1 MTHGR
6 KLSRSR
12 VKLTAGDSS
21 TNRKIKKPKKKA
33 HKVNGRK
40 SDKTKLRV
48 GKSYSIKKTPLGD
61 RDLRQGYFKDWQLSG
76 KNFSDKNL
84 FRANLV
90 GAKLVRTKLAR
101 ADLVRANLTGANLTG
116 ANLTGANLTGAKL
129 TGANLFR
136 ANLAGANL
144 TRARLIDVDLRGAN
158 LTGANIDEVTIKNIQ
173 HDYST
178 IWPEKK

>member
-12 VKLTAGDSS
+12 VKLTTGDSS

-116 ANLTGANLTGAKL
+116 ANLTGAKL

-158 LTGANIDEVTIKNIQ
+158 LTGADIDEVTIKNIQ

>member
-116 ANLTGANLTGAKL
+116 AKL

>member
-12 VKLTAGDSS
+12 VKLTTGDSS

-48 GKSYSIKKTPLGD
+48 GKSYSIKKTSLGD

-101 ADLVRANLTGANLTG
+101 ADLVR

>member
-12 VKLTAGDSS
+12 VKLTTGDSS

-116 ANLTGANLTGAKL
+116 AKL

-158 LTGANIDEVTIKNIQ
+158 LTGADIDEVTIKNIQ